1 MIYISLI
8 KKLLI
13 IRMDEKIKLMIIN
26 NYSKYI
32 LKPLDNDNEMNSCWI
47 NSSLYLLS
55 SHPYIIFQYLL
66 LDESRINNGY
76 TKDIYSDIY
85 INNIVYNYKYIKSEN
100 NEKSTL
106 LYNQRLHK
114 NLFDKTK
121 LYNFIDENIVW
132 GNIYDAQL
140 TLNLLYDI
148 ITKSHTFLNNNLYL
162 TVETRHLSNKTD
174 IDKILYNQDTVIKGD
189 RKLLG
194 FIAGNVCHK
203 YNIHAYG
210 KNNLDTVHWVSYIRT
225 SLSDDNKWY
234 KFDSLYPKGKII
246 NKSEIYDCTI
256 KNYNKNL
263 MCVYIDIDKFIKI
276 LSNTTIK
283 KKYDEF
289 VKLIEPTSNIND
301 NKLEDIKPFINN
313 FKETHGKNKNVS
325 LDINLLSIQD
335 LEYIYKSKI
344 KDDYYNTYIVDKRAY
359 FMNLN

>member
-13 IRMDEKIKLMIIN
+13 IRMDEKIKSQIIN

-32 LKPLDNDNEMNSCWI
+32 LKPLYNDNKNNSCWI

-66 LDESRINNGY
+66 LNDERINSGH
-76 TKDIYSDIY
+76 TKDIYNDIY

-100 NEKSTL
+100 NEKNTL
-106 LYNQRLHK
+106 LYNENLHK
-114 NLFDKTK
+114 NLFNKTQLYK
-121 LYNFIDENIVW
+121 LFDDLVW

-140 TLNLLYDI
+140 SLNLLYDI
-148 ITKSHTFLNNNLYL
+148 ITKSHTFFNNNLYL
-162 TVETRHLSNKTD
+162 TVETRHLSNETD
-174 IDKILYNQDTVIKGD
+174 IDKILYSQDTVIKGV

-194 FIAGNVCHK
+194 FVAGNVCHK
-203 YNIHAYG
+203 YDIHAYG
-210 KNNLDTVHWVSYIRT
+210 QNDLDTVHWVSYIRT
-225 SLSDDNKWY
+225 SLTNDNEWY
-234 KFDSLYPKGKII
+234 KFDGLYPKGKII
-246 NKSEIYDCTI
+246 NKSEIYDCAI

-289 VKLIEPTSNIND
+289 IKLIEPKSNIND
-301 NKLEDIKPFINN
+301 NKFEDIIKLFINN
-313 FKETHGKNKNVS
+313 FKDSVEKKKTVS
-325 LDINLLSIQD
+325 IDINLFSIQE
-335 LEYIYKSKI
+335 LEYIYKTKI
-344 KDDYYNTYIVDKRAY
+344 NDDYYTKYIIDKRAY
-359 FMNLN
+359 FINLN